1 MKKVL
6 GIVVLGLLLVTNAY
20 GEKISL
26 ECGDQSNFDKML
38 YVKANK
44 KILEI
49 YQPSSRNRLKFKVDI
64 MNDYEITTIARGLD
78 KASTSYDTFLTDW
91 DAWDESKFIKD
102 HVYKIGF
109 ERVQGYIGIGRSNEP
124 WTGPGTYSFQ
134 VIWEGQCKKLEKKF

>member
-1 MKKVL
+1 MNKL
-6 GIVVLGLLLVTNAY
+6 LWIVVLSLLLVTNAY
-20 GEKISL
+20 AEKISL
-26 ECGDQSNFDKML
+26 ECGDQNNFDQML

-49 YQPSSRNRLKFKVDI
+49 YQPSSRNKLKFKVDI
-64 MNDYEITTIARGLD
+64 MNEYEITTIARGLD
-78 KASTSYDTFLTDW
+78 KASTSYDTYLTDW

-109 ERVQGYIGIGRSNEP
+109 ERVQGFIAVGRSNKP